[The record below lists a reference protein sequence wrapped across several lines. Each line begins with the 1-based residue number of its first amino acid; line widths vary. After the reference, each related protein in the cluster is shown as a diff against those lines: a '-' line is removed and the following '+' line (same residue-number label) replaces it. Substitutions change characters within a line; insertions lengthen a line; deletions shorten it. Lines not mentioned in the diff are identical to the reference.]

1 MEIALL
7 VVVGKITETECQTG
21 MQMRSEE
28 GPLNG
33 AWEFPGGKVETGESA
48 VEAAI
53 REFKEEV
60 GVEIQEVERV
70 RPLTI
75 VSHEYSD
82 RKVNLNVMT
91 YFKPGFEIKGEGKWQ
106 SLKLESGELASGDR
120 YPEANQVI
128 HKRLCEY
135 INNQKD
141 YLDYICSM

>member
-7 VVVGKITETECQTG
+7 VVVGKITETECQTW

-33 AWEFPGGKVETGESA
+33 AWEFPGGKVEAGESA

-53 REFKEEV
+53 REFQEEV

-75 VSHEYSD
+75 VSHEYPD

-91 YFKPGFEIKGEGKWQ
+91 YFKPGFEIEGQGKWQ
-106 SLKLESGELASGDR
+106 SLKLESGELTSGDR

-141 YLDYICSM
+141 YLDYVCSM